1 MVYLASSYVGLCVLP
16 TAAIPFKAFISLKIC
31 QHKIKE
37 NYKGKEINA
46 LPNEMSWLSVQTKK
60 LVKDNNL
67 QLDKFVVQ

>member
-1 MVYLASSYVGLCVLP
+1 MLACVSCQQP
-16 TAAIPFKAFISLKIC
+16 PFLSRHSLVSRSAN
-31 QHKIKE
+31 IKSRK

-67 QLDKFVVQ
+67 QLDKFAVQ